1 MEWQWEEQEKSGG
14 DVWRLRLRT
23 QKEIITL
30 LKRIIKESK
39 KTDERNSEGV
49 VVDVSDSHLMTLLHQ
64 NLATIEK
71 FHLVQL
77 KSPTA
82 NCCEALKSSSYS
94 VVNLTLQDVPE
105 QCEPFLTMLTLG
117 IHVLEQPHL
126 ELSLLCS
133 QSPRATP
140 TKKSNSHHKHKRF
153 KELCG
158 ICMQLT
164 LKWMTLQKYL
174 TSIWIH

>member
-1 MEWQWEEQEKSGG
+1 MAAMFEDSGSEQEK
-14 DVWRLRLRT
+14 

-105 QCEPFLTMLTLG
+105 QCEPFLTMLTLD

-133 QSPRATP
+133 QSPRTTP

-174 TSIWIH
+174 TSIWMH